1 MAGRAFSFPHFAMRW
16 LVCQFLVFLTYN
28 PSGYSYA
35 HWMWEGRG
43 YFFAEVLGGVALLG
57 AYLFLFHAIL
67 MSIGL
72 PGMLAGVVAA
82 GLTVAEVLRV
92 GPQPADARGL
102 IETTLLVCL
111 ATLLAVGL
119 SWGYIVARLTGQKQ
133 KRYFNK

>member
-1 MAGRAFSFPHFAMRW
+1 MAGRAFSFPHFATRW
-16 LVCQFLVFLTYN
+16 LVCQFLVLMTYN

-43 YFFAEVLGGVALLG
+43 YFFVDALAGVALLG
-57 AYLFLFHAIL
+57 AYLFLFHAVL

-72 PGMLAGVVAA
+72 LGMLAGVVAS
-82 GLTVAEVLRV
+82 GLTVAEVLRL
-92 GPQPADARGL
+92 GHQTMDARGL
-102 IETTLLVCL
+102 IETTLLVSL

-119 SWGYIVARLTGQKQ
+119 SWGHIVVRLTGQKQ